1 MSVGSSKGNH
11 IVRPGKALGKSIKL
25 KNVKLATSHG
35 KKTVEADL
43 NITPMVDMLTMI
55 VVFLLMTFS
64 ATGEILFATK
74 DIVLPPA
81 FHVTELERA
90 PVVAV
95 SKATV
100 GFEGQFVMNAADVT
114 ESSYPDWKLT
124 PLFTYLEAE
133 RESWMAA
140 HAGEQFKGD
149 VIIQSDQDV
158 PFSMLKLIMSTCA
171 KAQYNNTNFAI
182 RQAGKSEVPLGN

>member
-1 MSVGSSKGNH
+1 MPIKK
-11 IVRPGKALGKSIKL
+11 PGKALGKSIKL
-25 KNVKLATSHG
+25 KNVKLATGHG
-35 KKTVEADL
+35 KCSVVADL

-64 ATGEILFATK
+64 ATGEILFASK

-81 FHVTELERA
+81 FHTSELERA

-95 SKATV
+95 SKATI

-114 ESSYPDWKLT
+114 EGAYPDWKLT

-133 RESWMAA
+133 REAWTAA
-140 HAGEQFKGD
+140 HQGEEFKGD
-149 VIIQSDQDV
+149 VIIQSDSEV
-158 PFSMLKLIMSTCA
+158 PFSVLKLIMSTCA
-171 KAQYNNTNFAI
+171 KAKYINTNFAI
-182 RQAGKSEVPLGN
+182 RQIGKSEAPLGI

>member
-1 MSVGSSKGNH
+1 MSGDKEFANH
-11 IVRPGKALGKSIKL
+11 IVKPGTALGKSIKL
-25 KNVKLATSHG
+25 KNVKLATGHG
-35 KKTVEADL
+35 KKSVEADL
-43 NITPMVDMLTMI
+43 QLTPMVDMLTMI
-55 VVFLLMTFS
+55 VIFLLMSFS

-81 FHVTELERA
+81 YHVTELERA

-95 SKATV
+95 SAATI

-133 RESWMAA
+133 REAWAAA
-140 HAGEQFKGD
+140 HAGEEFKGD
-149 VIIQSDQDV
+149 VIIQADKEV
-158 PFSMLKLIMSTCA
+158 PFSVLKLVMSTCA
-171 KAQYNNTNFAI
+171 KARYNNTNFAI
-182 RQAGKSEVPLGN
+182 QQAGKSEVPLGN

>member
-1 MSVGSSKGNH
+1 MPIKK
-11 IVRPGKALGKSIKL
+11 PGKALGKSIKL
-25 KNVKLATSHG
+25 KNVKLAMGHG
-35 KKTVEADL
+35 KASVEADL

-81 FHVTELERA
+81 FHTSELERA

-95 SKATV
+95 SRATI

-114 ESSYPDWKLT
+114 ESAYPDWKLT

-133 RESWMAA
+133 REAWTAA
-140 HAGEQFKGD
+140 HTGEEFKGD
-149 VIIQSDQDV
+149 VIIQSDSEV
-158 PFSMLKLIMSTCA
+158 PFSVLKLIMSTCA
-171 KAQYNNTNFAI
+171 KAKYINTNFAI
-182 RQAGKSEVPLGN
+182 RQIGKTEAPLGL